1 MERDAI
7 IRRLDDDEVVEVSRD
22 DLTAFLDLAEAVRED
37 RTGIAGRIRTLRLGD
52 RVLIQERT
60 PKGQHYIR
68 RLASEDAARRF
79 VQSRL
84 DAYERMWDG

>member
-1 MERDAI
+1 MELDAI
-7 IRRLDDDEVVEVSRD
+7 IRRLDDEVVEVSRD
-22 DLTAFLDLAEAVRED
+22 DLAALLDLSVVASESS
-37 RTGIAGRIRTLRLGD
+37 TGIAGRIRTLRLRD
-52 RVLIQERT
+52 RVLVQERT
-60 PKGQHYIR
+60 PKGQHYVR

>member
-1 MERDAI
+1 MELDAI
-7 IRRLDDDEVVEVSRD
+7 IRRLDDEVVEVSHD
-22 DLTAFLDLAEAVRED
+22 DLAALLDLSVVASESS
-37 RTGIAGRIRTLRLGD
+37 TGLAGRIRTLRLGD
-52 RVLIQERT
+52 RVLVQERT
-60 PKGQHYIR
+60 PKGQHYVR

>member
-1 MERDAI
+1 M
-7 IRRLDDDEVVEVSRD
+7 IRRLDDDEVVELSRD
-22 DLTAFLDLAEAVRED
+22 DLTEFLGLTEVVRED
-37 RTGIAGRIRTLRLGD
+37 PTGIAGRIRTVRLGD
-52 RVLIQERT
+52 RVLAQERT
-60 PKGQHYIR
+60 PKGRIYLR

>member
-7 IRRLDDDEVVEVSRD
+7 IRRLDDDQVVEVSRD

-37 RTGIAGRIRTLRLGD
+37 QTGIAGRIRTLRLGD
-52 RVLIQERT
+52 RVLIQERA

-68 RLASEDAARRF
+68 RLASEDLARRF

>member
-1 MERDAI
+1 MELDAI
-7 IRRLDDDEVVEVSRD
+7 IRRLDDEVVEVSRD
-22 DLTAFLDLAEAVRED
+22 DLAALLDLSVVASESS
-37 RTGIAGRIRTLRLGD
+37 TGLAGRIRTLRLGD
-52 RVLIQERT
+52 RVLVQERT
-60 PKGQHYIR
+60 PKGQHYVR